1 MSEAV
6 LDASAI
12 LALLQ
17 EEPGG
22 EKLTDSLLA
31 DSLASVVN
39 LAEVQSKLVL
49 KGLNQDE
56 AWDHAT
62 SVAASAETFTEEQA
76 QIAGGLIA
84 KTQAYGLSLGDRA
97 CLALAIARKAEVYT
111 TERIWK
117 KLKLDIRIH
126 VIR

>member
-17 EEPGG
+17 RETGA
-22 EKLTDSLLA
+22 EKLTDALLA
-31 DSLASVVN
+31 DSTASVVN
-39 LAEVQSKLVL
+39 LAEVQSKLVM
-49 KGLNQDE
+49 KGLGADE
-56 AWDHAT
+56 AWEHAM
-62 SVAASAETFTEEQA
+62 SIAASAEVFTEEQA

-111 TERIWK
+111 TERVWK
-117 KLKLDIRIH
+117 NLKLGVRIH